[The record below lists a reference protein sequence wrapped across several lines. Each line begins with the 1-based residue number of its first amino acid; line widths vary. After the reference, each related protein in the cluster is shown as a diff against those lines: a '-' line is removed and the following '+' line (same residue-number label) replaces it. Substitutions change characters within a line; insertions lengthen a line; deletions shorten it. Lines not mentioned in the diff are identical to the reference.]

1 MIVPYHDDSFLQT
14 LVYIVY
20 ADLLDSL
27 IPKKKGWEF
36 SLNPLDLREPR
47 QALLKKAHAGAPI
60 GPIVL
65 FSVKV
70 SPLAHAVL

>member
-27 IPKKKGWEF
+27 IPKKKG
-36 SLNPLDLREPR
+36 
-47 QALLKKAHAGAPI
+47 
-60 GPIVL
+60 
-65 FSVKV
+65 
-70 SPLAHAVL
+70 